1 VMGQDTATLRTP
13 RWSMATRGDSELQ
26 YPGKVFGAIQSV
38 GHRGVVQVLAP
49 VWVVNV
55 ERGDSEL
62 QFLGE
67 VRVVV
72 QSAFYKPGWSIWT
85 RGDSEVQF
93 LGKVFDAI

>member
-1 VMGQDTATLRTP
+1 
-13 RWSMATRGDSELQ
+13 
-26 YPGKVFGAIQSV
+26 
-38 GHRGVVQVLAP
+38 
-49 VWVVNV
+49 VNV